1 MKIIPY
7 FRKSNSA
14 VYVRLRDGK
23 DVDYKI
29 STNLYIDPIHYD
41 ASVPGYS
48 KESNVPQEVKDKFNR
63 QLADILLLVGKEYHT
78 GCTLDFLH
86 HIVDNYFNP
95 DKQGKE
101 HEDID
106 NTKAGFFDR
115 AEQYLREVKNGAE
128 SKCAITSI
136 FRRLHRYEAWQKE
149 MEGRKDFVLRIEN
162 FGADELER
170 FMKYITEEY
179 LLAELI

>member
-48 KESNVPQEVKDKFNR
+48 KESNVPQDVKDKFNR

-78 GCTLDFLH
+78 GCTF
-86 HIVDNYFNP
+86 
-95 DKQGKE
+95 
-101 HEDID
+101 
-106 NTKAGFFDR
+106 
-115 AEQYLREVKNGAE
+115 
-128 SKCAITSI
+128 
-136 FRRLHRYEAWQKE
+136 
-149 MEGRKDFVLRIEN
+149 
-162 FGADELER
+162 
-170 FMKYITEEY
+170 
-179 LLAELI
+179 

>member
-48 KESNVPQEVKDKFNR
+48 KESNVPQDVKDKFNR

-86 HIVDNYFNP
+86 HVVDNYFNP
-95 DKQGKE
+95 QAGK
-101 HEDID
+101 
-106 NTKAGFFDR
+106 
-115 AEQYLREVKNGAE
+115 GA
-128 SKCAITSI
+128 
-136 FRRLHRYEAWQKE
+136 
-149 MEGRKDFVLRIEN
+149 
-162 FGADELER
+162 
-170 FMKYITEEY
+170 
-179 LLAELI
+179 

>member
-63 QLADILLLVGKEYHT
+63 QLADIILLVGKEYHT

-86 HIVDNYFNP
+86 HVVDNYFNP
-95 DKQGKE
+95 DKQEKE
-101 HEDID
+101 HEDFD
-106 NTKAGFFDR
+106 NTKTGFFDR
-115 AEQYLREVKNGAE
+115 AEQ
-128 SKCAITSI
+128 
-136 FRRLHRYEAWQKE
+136 
-149 MEGRKDFVLRIEN
+149 
-162 FGADELER
+162 
-170 FMKYITEEY
+170 
-179 LLAELI
+179 

>member
-41 ASVPGYS
+41 ATVPGYS

-63 QLADILLLVGKEYHT
+63 QLADILLLVGKVIFFADQKKNVCELSVELVLH
-78 GCTLDFLH
+78 FLR
-86 HIVDNYFNP
+86 HI
-95 DKQGKE
+95 
-101 HEDID
+101 
-106 NTKAGFFDR
+106 AFF
-115 AEQYLREVKNGAE
+115 
-128 SKCAITSI
+128 
-136 FRRLHRYEAWQKE
+136 
-149 MEGRKDFVLRIEN
+149 
-162 FGADELER
+162 
-170 FMKYITEEY
+170 
-179 LLAELI
+179 